1 MVLISALTAYFGG
14 HADEAAKGNA
24 EEIFT
29 RAASDARASE
39 GQNLCSFRFFAKNCS
54 FILRAD

>member
-1 MVLISALTAYFGG
+1 MLT
-14 HADEAAKGNA
+14 KLPMGNA

-29 RAASDARASE
+29 SAASDAKASE